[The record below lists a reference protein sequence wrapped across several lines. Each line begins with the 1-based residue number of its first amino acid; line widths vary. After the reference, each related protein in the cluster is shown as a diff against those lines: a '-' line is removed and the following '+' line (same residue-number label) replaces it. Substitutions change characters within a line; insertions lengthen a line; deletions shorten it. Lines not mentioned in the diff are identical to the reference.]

1 MLLIHTLKNN
11 KWYINYW
18 RKSNDRSIFI
28 RKSMSCNFY
37 YGKFHTHVKPKKIVK
52 WTQHTH
58 HPASGVINPVTISF
72 IIYTLSPPNYFVANI
87 RQHMTSS
94 LNISV
99 YISKI
104 IKLFENIKCCYHIY
118 DNNAL
123 IYLQFTLVS
132 TFLHIL
138 FESGYTRYKGV
149 PHWNW
154 WL

>member
-1 MLLIHTLKNN
+1 M
-11 KWYINYW
+11 
-18 RKSNDRSIFI
+18 
-28 RKSMSCNFY
+28 
-37 YGKFHTHVKPKKIVK
+37 
-52 WTQHTH
+52 
-58 HPASGVINPVTISF
+58 INPVAISF
-72 IIYTLSPPNYFVANI
+72 IIYTLSPQNYFVANI

-104 IKLFENIKCCYHIY
+104 IKLFENIKCCHHIY

-132 TFLHIL
+132 IFLHIL

-154 WL
+154 WLWSLDIFKLMCFSFHYGLFLPWNLFTNPIVFYSLHSVSHYLMFLHLLQIL